1 MANSGRLGESTKNQ
15 REFGKICGHDAVQS
29 AKSHGFCGEKIVKN
43 RIRQQYPEV
52 FWTVFKDWF
61 FASFLSH
68 KALKYP
74 STYQN
79 MEIVNKSK
87 DGYTRI

>member
-1 MANSGRLGESTKNQ
+1 M
-15 REFGKICGHDAVQS
+15 
-29 AKSHGFCGEKIVKN
+29 
-43 RIRQQYPEV
+43 EV
-52 FWTVFKDWF
+52 FWTVMKDWF

-68 KALKYP
+68 KELKYP

>member
-1 MANSGRLGESTKNQ
+1 LLKKIIIRASHCFYDFFNLSKKPSFFRLLLCRYKTIFKNPY
-15 REFGKICGHDAVQS
+15 RYVQ
-29 AKSHGFCGEKIVKN
+29 
-43 RIRQQYPEV
+43 QMEV
-52 FWTVFKDWF
+52 FWTVSKDWF
-61 FASFLSH
+61 FASFFSH

-87 DGYTRI
+87 DGYARI